1 MTNNEEIWK
10 PVVGYEG
17 LYEVSNFGRIKA
29 PLKIVRSGRMMR
41 KYQERIITQQH
52 NKLGYLCVVLYKD
65 GKGKRYLVHRLVMLA
80 FVPNTENKPHIDHI
94 NTIKDDNRLEN
105 LRWATPKENANNELT
120 VEYMKSAH
128 SKESYKRGQETKR
141 KNGVR
146 NAPVKVYQYSKE
158 GLLIAEYPS
167 ANAAGALLGIPRK
180 NISRAINDHTL
191 SAGGYMWRTD
201 GIPQCEPY
209 LFRSHP
215 FSKPIIQYDL
225 NGNIIQEWKSIYE
238 ASQELKIPTSNIRR
252 SIRRKGKPRRYMFR
266 FKDGSL

>member
-41 KYQERIITQQH
+41 KYQERIITPQH

-80 FVPNTENKPHIDHI
+80 FVPNPENKPHIDHI

-105 LRWATPKENANNELT
+105 LRWATAKENANNILT
-120 VEYMKSAH
+120 VEYMKKAH
-128 SKESYKRGQETKR
+128 SPESYIRGNETKR
-141 KNGVR
+141 KKNCR
-146 NAPVKVYQYSKE
+146 KAPKNVYQYSKN
-158 GLLIAEYPS
+158 GDLIAKYPS
-167 ANAAGALLGIPRK
+167 LSDVERKLGIQTT
-180 NISRAINDHTL
+180 NISKVLNDNTL

-201 GIPQCEPY
+201 GVQKCQP
-209 LFRSHP
+209 FSSRHHP
-215 FSKPIIQYDL
+215 FSKPIQLFDL
-225 NGNIIQEWKSIYE
+225 NGNFVKEWKSIYE
-238 ASQELKIPTSNIRR
+238 ASIELNIPPGNIRR
-252 SIRRKGKPRRYMFR
+252 NIRSKRKPRKYIFR
-266 FKDGSL
+266 FKNNSL